1 MIINKM
7 SQKKETYPKILPVEM
22 HRVRDSFQF
31 IILVS
36 LQETIIYDVDFQPHV
51 LNRGIKF

>member
-1 MIINKM
+1 M

-22 HRVRDSFQF
+22 HRVRDCN
-31 IILVS
+31 S
-36 LQETIIYDVDFQPHV
+36 LYKETIIYDVNFQLHI